1 MPTIKCLG
9 LQFQST
15 HPRGVRLVL
24 VCGRCKDT
32 LVSIHAPTRG
42 ATDKANDLCPH
53 QSVSIHAPT
62 RGATTSTSCRRILQ
76 TVSIH
81 APTRGATDKGLLY
94 RGWHLGFNP
103 RTHEGCDIYCS
114 VQFISVLVSIH
125 APTRGAT
132 DKTER
137 HFNVKMFQ
145 STHPRGVRHRL
156 GCYCQTLCCFN
167 PRTHEGCDVVSV
179 MSHVIM
185 IGFNPRTHEGCDLLV
200 VVTMLFP
207 TSFNPRTHEGCD
219 KMSNNGIFANRAFQS
234 THPRGV
240 RHIYLDFKDYL
251 EKFQSTHPR
260 GVRQKSL
267 GITLGNNGFN
277 PRTHEGCD
285 VD

>member
-1 MPTIKCLG
+1 MFQSTHPRGVRHTDDANLRIYLDVSIHAPTRGATYEYHRYLGKCKVSIHAPTRGATLLIYFSG
-9 LQFQST
+9 CNFKVSIHAPTRGATFWTVANTSRSGFQSTHPRGVRQIALDVLMWLMKFQSTHPRGVRRQSNKRAEQLREFQST

-145 STHPRGVRHRL
+145 STHPRGVRQ
-156 GCYCQTLCCFN
+156 GF
-167 PRTHEGCDVVSV
+167 RT
-179 MSHVIM
+179 
-185 IGFNPRTHEGCDLLV
+185 
-200 VVTMLFP
+200 
-207 TSFNPRTHEGCD
+207 
-219 KMSNNGIFANRAFQS
+219 
-234 THPRGV
+234 
-240 RHIYLDFKDYL
+240 
-251 EKFQSTHPR
+251 
-260 GVRQKSL
+260 
-267 GITLGNNGFN
+267 GN
-277 PRTHEGCD
+277 D
-285 VD
+285 